1 MLSPPYSPLYLT
13 SGLWITPS
21 SAHLAYM
28 FITVFYFNLFYI
40 VILPIGCGVLEN
52 KKDVIFIF
60 IFPVPYLGQ

>member
-1 MLSPPYSPLYLT
+1 
-13 SGLWITPS
+13 
-21 SAHLAYM
+21 M

-60 IFPVPYLGQ
+60 LSPVPYLGQ